1 VAAEPVS
8 LATRRPRAAARA
20 EAPPPPP
27 PRAGEGYS
35 RFVTMMK
42 ITLPLIAAV
51 LVGLVVVWP
60 QFRDVREGFVIEI
73 TKLKNSIGGGQE
85 VANARFTGTDQRGRP
100 YTVIADS
107 AAQVDGHPDLIGL
120 EHPKADVTM
129 QGGAWVAS
137 SAESGRF
144 RRDDQ
149 ILDLVGGVNL
159 FHDQGFEMHSPSA
172 RLDLKR
178 GTAEGD
184 EKVDGHGPT
193 GTISAEG
200 FRVLDN
206 GARVFFTGPARL
218 VLRPDPQAATR

>member
-1 VAAEPVS
+1 MAAEPVS
-8 LATRRPRAAARA
+8 LARRRTAAARA
-20 EAPPPPP
+20 ARAEPASPP

-60 QFRDVREGFVIEI
+60 QFRDVREGFRIEI
-73 TKLKNSIGGGQE
+73 ARLTHSLGTQE
-85 VANARFTGTDQRGRP
+85 VSNARFTGTDARGRP

-107 AAQVDGHPDLIGL
+107 AAQVEGQPDLIGL
-120 EHPKADVTM
+120 AHPKADVTM

-137 SAESGRF
+137 SADAGRF
-144 RRDDQ
+144 NRIDQ
-149 ILDLVGGVNL
+149 LLDLTGGVSL
-159 FHDQGFEMHSPSA
+159 FHDQGFEIHSPSA
-172 RLDLKR
+172 RLDLKS
-178 GTAEGD
+178 GTAEGN

-218 VLRPDPQAATR
+218 VMSPDPRTPGR

>member
-1 VAAEPVS
+1 MAGEPVS
-8 LATRRPRAAARA
+8 LATRRAAAARV
-20 EAPPPPP
+20 EPPPPP

-51 LVGLVVVWP
+51 LVGLVVIWP
-60 QFRDVREGFVIEI
+60 QFRDVREGFRIEI
-73 TKLKNSIGGGQE
+73 ARLTHSLGGQE
-85 VANARFTGTDQRGRP
+85 VSNARFTGTDARGRP

-107 AAQVDGHPDLIGL
+107 AAQIEGEPDLIGL

-137 SAESGRF
+137 SAETGRF
-144 RRDDQ
+144 RRSDQ
-149 ILDLVGGVNL
+149 ILDLVGGVSL
-159 FHDQGFEMHSPSA
+159 FHDQGFEIHSPSA
-172 RLDLKR
+172 RLDLKS

-193 GTISAEG
+193 GTISAQG
-200 FRVLDN
+200 FRVLDS

-218 VLRPDPQAATR
+218 VLRPDSQASAR